1 MRYMRYFLAF
11 VLLLAVYAVTDHACA
26 VGLNKVRVEGNQRI
40 DAGTVEFYAKADL
53 TAEITTGRIDEIIK
67 NLYATGLFQEVQVQI
82 EGTDLLI
89 KVKENPVLRSLVIKG
104 NKVFS
109 DKNLLGDVF
118 KLKRMGVY
126 TEAKL
131 ERDLANLHSLYQS
144 QGMLG
149 VKISYTVKPAPR
161 NNVDVEIRIVEGD
174 VTRVEKIK
182 FIGNSVY
189 TEKQLKNVLDTK
201 ERTTF
206 DIFGYFGNK
215 SKFYSER
222 LISDQSRLRDFY
234 TSRGYLDFRVRSV
247 TTEVSENLK
256 KATIVFSLEEG
267 NKYHFGSSVV
277 TVDDSPMTEKEIEN
291 SLSNLVLTKEGDV
304 LNIGLVEKTTALL
317 TAYLNEKGN
326 LFATVKSDYSV
337 DGNKVN
343 IRYDVKMG
351 HSVYVRRI
359 NIIGN
364 TRTQD
369 LVIRRKLG
377 MSEGDVYSTYA
388 MRQSRRRLMNL
399 DFFEN
404 VDVDTQRVS
413 DSLVD
418 INFTVKERGTG
429 SFDVGAGFSPMSGLV
444 GKISVR
450 ERNLLGTG
458 KVVGFELVRSLSG
471 LSSVLDLVTPD
482 IFDSEVS
489 FGLGAFYAHQGSSLA
504 KSVNGLFP
512 AESPFSSTNAGYSAR
527 LSCSL
532 TDNLA
537 ASLQYYYKY
546 HSIHNVGS
554 SASEYIKEQEGIHYD
569 SSVGYSLVY
578 SSIDSMYKPRQGTYM
593 TLSQSFSGIGG
604 NLHYVKTEASSA
616 HLYPVLKWIN
626 EDITLKIKPSM
637 GYVFA
642 YGGEKVKIGQRF
654 FIGGNEVRGFSS
666 SGIGPRDKRTQEAL
680 GGKLY
685 YGLITQLDFPVGLP
699 ENLGIR
705 GSLFLDIASL
715 YGLDYSNR
723 DGYRTSS
730 TPRMSIGFGFSWRSP
745 FGPIRVDFG
754 FPIVSEAFDVKEM
767 MRISTDTGI

>member
-1 MRYMRYFLAF
+1 MRYFLAF
-11 VLLLAVYAVTDHACA
+11 VLLLALCVVADHASA
-26 VGLNKVRVEGNQRI
+26 VEINEVRVEGNQRL
-40 DAGTVEFYAKADL
+40 DSETVEFYAKVDL
-53 TAEITTGRIDEIIK
+53 SAEITSDEIDKVIK
-67 NLYATGLFQEVQVQI
+67 NLYATGLFKEVNVAT
-82 EGTDLLI
+82 EGADLLI
-89 KVKENPVLRSLVIKG
+89 KVKENPVLRNLVIKG
-104 NKVFS
+104 NKAFS
-109 DKNLLGDVF
+109 DKNLANDIF
-118 KLKRMGVY
+118 KLRKMGVY

-131 ERDLANLHSLYQS
+131 ERDLANLHALYQS

-161 NNVDVEIRIVEGD
+161 NNVDVEVRITEGD

-182 FIGNSVY
+182 FIGNNVY
-189 TEKQLKNVLDTK
+189 TDKQLKSVLETR
-201 ERTTF
+201 ERKTY
-206 DIFGYFGNK
+206 DIFGYFGSK

-234 TSRGYLDFRVRSV
+234 TSNGYLDFRVRSV
-247 TTEVSENLK
+247 TTEVNENLK
-256 KATIVFSLEEG
+256 RATVVFSLEEG
-267 NKYHFGSSVV
+267 NKYHFGNSVV
-277 TVDDSPMTEKEIEN
+277 TVDDSPMSEEEIGK
-291 SLSNLVLTKEGDV
+291 SLSSLVLTKEGDV
-304 LNIGLVEKTTALL
+304 LNMGLVEKTTALL

-326 LFATVKSDYSV
+326 LFATVRSDYRV
-337 DGNKVN
+337 DGNKVH
-343 IRYDVKMG
+343 IQYDVKMG

-359 NIIGN
+359 NIVGN

-377 MSEGDVYSTYA
+377 MTEGDVYSTYA

-404 VDVDTQRVS
+404 VDVDTQRVT

-429 SFDVGAGFSPMSGLV
+429 SFDVGAGFSPLSGLV

-471 LSSVLDLVTPD
+471 LSSVLDFVTPD

-554 SASEYIKEQEGIHYD
+554 SASEYIKEQEGVHYD
-569 SSVGYSLVY
+569 SSVGYSLMY
-578 SSIDSMYKPRQGTYM
+578 SSIDSMYKPRQGTYIQ
-593 TLSQSFSGIGG
+593 LSQSFSGIGG

-616 HLYPVLKWIN
+616 HLYPVLKWLN
-626 EDITLKIKPSM
+626 GDITLKIKPAV

-666 SGIGPRDKRTQEAL
+666 SGIGPRDKKTQEAL

-685 YGLITQLDFPVGLP
+685 YGLVTQMDFPVGLP

-715 YGLDYSNR
+715 YGLDYSR
-723 DGYRTSS
+723 PEGYRTSS
-730 TPRMSIGFGFSWRSP
+730 TPRVSVGFGFSWRSP

-754 FPIVSEAFDVKEM
+754 FPIVSETFDVKEV

>member
-1 MRYMRYFLAF
+1 MRYFLVFA
-11 VLLLAVYAVTDHACA
+11 LLLVMCVITGPVGAVEVE
-26 VGLNKVRVEGNQRI
+26 KIRVEGNQRL
-40 DAGTVEFYAKADL
+40 DTGTVEFYSKVILPTEVSPNELDKV
-53 TAEITTGRIDEIIK
+53 IK
-67 NLYATGLFQEVQVQI
+67 NLYSTGLFEKVEVET
-82 EGTDLLI
+82 EGSDLVI
-89 KVKENPVLRSLVIKG
+89 KVKENPVLRNLVLKG
-104 NKVFS
+104 NRLFS
-109 DKNLLGDVF
+109 DKNLVNDVF
-118 KLKRMGVY
+118 KLKKMGVF

-149 VKISYTVKPAPR
+149 VKVSYTVKPAPR
-161 NNVDVEIRIVEGD
+161 NNVDVEVRIEEGNAA
-174 VTRVEKIK
+174 RIGKIK
-182 FIGNSVY
+182 FVGNDVY
-189 TEKQLKNVLDTK
+189 TEKQLKDVIETK
-201 ERTTF
+201 ERTLY
-206 DIFGYFGNK
+206 DVFGYFGGRT
-215 SKFYSER
+215 KFVSER

-234 TSRGYLDFRVRSV
+234 TSRGYLDFRIRSV
-247 TTEVSENLK
+247 TTEVGEDLK
-256 KATIVFSLEEG
+256 RATIVFSLEEG

-277 TVDDSPMTEKEIEN
+277 TVDDSPMTEREIES
-291 SLSNLVLTKEGDV
+291 SLSRLVLTREGDV
-304 LNIGLVEKTTALL
+304 LNMSLVEKTSALL

-351 HSVYVRRI
+351 HSVYVRKI
-359 NIIGN
+359 NIVGN
-364 TRTQD
+364 TRTLD

-377 MSEGDVYSTYA
+377 ISEGDVYSTYA
-388 MRQSRRRLMNL
+388 MRQSRRRLMNM

-404 VDVDTQRVS
+404 VDVDTQRIS

-429 SFDVGAGFSPMSGLV
+429 SFDVGAGFSPLSGLV

-458 KVVGFELVRSLSG
+458 KVVGFELVRSLTG
-471 LSSVLDLVTPD
+471 MSSVLDLVTPD

-489 FGLGAFYAHQGSSLA
+489 FGVGAFYSHQGSSMA

-532 TDNLA
+532 TDSLA

-554 SASEYIKEQEGIHYD
+554 GASEYIKEQEGVHYD

-578 SSIDSMYKPRQGTYM
+578 SNIDSSYKPRRGTYIQ
-593 TLSQSFSGIGG
+593 LSQSLSGIGG

-616 HLYPVLKWIN
+616 HLYPVLGQIN
-626 EDITLKIKPSM
+626 DDITLKIKPSM

-654 FIGGNEVRGFSS
+654 FIGGNEVRGFSA
-666 SGIGPRDKRTQEAL
+666 SGIGPRDEKTQEAL
-680 GGKLY
+680 GGKMY

-715 YGLDYSNR
+715 YGLDYNKP

-730 TPRMSIGFGFSWRSP
+730 TPRMSVGFGFSWRSP
-745 FGPIRVDFG
+745 FGPIRIDFG
-754 FPIVSEAFDVKEM
+754 FPIVAEKFDIKEV
-767 MRISTDTGI
+767 MRVSTDTGI